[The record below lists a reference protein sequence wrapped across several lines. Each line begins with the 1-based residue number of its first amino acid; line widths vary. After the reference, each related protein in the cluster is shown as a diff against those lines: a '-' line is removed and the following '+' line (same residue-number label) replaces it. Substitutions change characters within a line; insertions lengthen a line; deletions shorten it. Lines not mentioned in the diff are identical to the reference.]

1 MRKLTTPQK
10 ILISRAYLT
19 SGNPTI
25 TNEVMTAL
33 EKMNDYETLWQDAN
47 RFVQDYSMLAYR
59 YSQDLVS
66 LQDITKFIKSF
77 Q

>member
-10 ILISRAYLT
+10 ILISRAYLA
-19 SGNPTI
+19 SGNPEI
-25 TNEVMTAL
+25 THEVLTAL

-47 RFVQDYSMLAYR
+47 RFIRDYSFMAMR
-59 YSQDLVS
+59 YSEDLVS